1 MLETTC
7 RIIPHNY
14 NPPDSSVIYAVWH
27 GLQNYLGGIPDREK
41 IHILI
46 SPSTDGEIIARIV
59 EGIGF
64 STVRGST
71 KRQGAKATREIISL
85 LEDGKNVVYAIDG
98 PKGPHGKVKEG
109 IIRIAQMAQRP
120 IVPISGAANLKKVI
134 PSWDKYE
141 IYFPFAKVPVVFAI
155 PYTFRKIYRTAKL
168 KHTGYRLKMPF
179 STSEMKLSKGFKSSS
194 LSVKRAFPPVIPVY
208 VRLFELIPSPLSL
221 PALLHLEQ
229 TVLPAE
235 RTYTHSFSRTTR
247 YFSLLFQSYQNFF
260 LKITV

>member
-1 MLETTC
+1 MKVNPGLIAFLTVPYCRLLETTC
-7 RIIPHNY
+7 RMIPHNY

-141 IYFPFAKVPVVFAI
+141 IYFPFAKVPVVFGNPI
-155 PYTFRKIYRTAKL
+155 HVPKNLQDGEIET
-168 KHTGYRLKMPF
+168 YRLQVENALF
-179 STSEMKLSKGFKSSS
+179 DLRNEAFK
-194 LSVKRAFPPVIPVY
+194 
-208 VRLFELIPSPLSL
+208 RL
-221 PALLHLEQ
+221 
-229 TVLPAE
+229 
-235 RTYTHSFSRTTR
+235 
-247 YFSLLFQSYQNFF
+247 
-260 LKITV
+260 